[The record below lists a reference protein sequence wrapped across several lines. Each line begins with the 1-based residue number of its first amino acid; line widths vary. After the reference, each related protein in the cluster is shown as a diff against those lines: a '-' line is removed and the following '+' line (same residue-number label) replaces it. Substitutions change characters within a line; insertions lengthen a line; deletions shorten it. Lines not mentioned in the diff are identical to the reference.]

1 MIDETG
7 IARRCARRKDE
18 RMKQRELLDFLHRLE
33 CLKTNGRHSVTVDGV
48 TETVAAHSWRLAVL
62 ALLLLPEFPEIDGN
76 KLVRM
81 CLIHD
86 FGEAITGDIPSFLKT
101 KEHVTTEENA
111 VSNLLSTLP
120 EPQRSELGALFAEMD
135 ALETRE
141 ARLYKALDKMEAVI
155 QHNESDISTWL
166 PLEYELQQTYAIENA
181 KEFPYLKEL
190 RAMMLED
197 TLDKIKQ
204 SREESK

>member
-1 MIDETG
+1 M
-7 IARRCARRKDE
+7 
-18 RMKQRELLDFLHRLE
+18 QQSELLAFLHRLE
-33 CLKTNGRHSVTVDGV
+33 CLKTNGRHSTTVGGV

-62 ALLLLPEFPEIDGN
+62 ALLVAPEIDGIDAN

-81 CLIHD
+81 CLVHD

-101 KEHVTTEENA
+101 KAHEATEDSA
-111 VSNLLSTLP
+111 VQTLLSTLP
-120 EPQRSELGALFAEMD
+120 EPQRTELKTLFAEMD
-135 ALETRE
+135 AQQSAE

-166 PLEYELQQTYAIENA
+166 PLEYELQQSYAQENA
-181 KEFPYLKEL
+181 AEFPYLAEL

-197 TLDKIKQ
+197 TKNKIEQAK
-204 SREESK
+204 EKKA